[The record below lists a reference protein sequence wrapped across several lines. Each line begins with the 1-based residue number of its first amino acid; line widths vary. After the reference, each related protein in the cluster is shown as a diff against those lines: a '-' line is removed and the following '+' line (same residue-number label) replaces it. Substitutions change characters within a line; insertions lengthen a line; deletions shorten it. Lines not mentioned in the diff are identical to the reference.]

1 MQLGI
6 AIYLNTA
13 LAILG
18 NALQVKDV
26 DCCHMMKIVVRR
38 SYVCGQHH
46 HYQHKHQQHLLVHIC
61 TIFLCCLDGEM

>member
-18 NALQVKDV
+18 SALQVKDV
-26 DCCHMMKIVVRR
+26 DCCYMMKIVVRR
-38 SYVCGQHH
+38 
-46 HYQHKHQQHLLVHIC
+46 
-61 TIFLCCLDGEM
+61 